1 MSTIFEREAKVLVP
15 GVGQGLEQA
24 AMETWGNIKSSARA
38 LEKDPLGATGS
49 YLGDHWQDF
58 AAGAAIAAIAPG
70 KTASKLLLA
79 WSLRGVGMATIDAA
93 AQAASGDADTNA
105 IRDSFAHKL
114 GHEGAS
120 FVSSLPM
127 TLAGGAVGRMG
138 ANAFL
143 GEGKGLVDVGRGD
156 VSMADIRRNSSN
168 LMESAFPTTAKV
180 LLTDLDDTAF
190 PLKDYLVPSLQ
201 KNVSMIS
208 ERMGIPESQVI
219 KALGPNRI
227 HPWILEQSDLAKA
240 WKGTPEQFTEQI
252 VKPFWQNDAEAMR
265 QLKPFEGVVQ
275 TWEEAHRQGL
285 KVVALT
291 NAPRPWAINRL
302 KAAGLDGYVDHLYAM
317 ETPEPVIGEL
327 LSPSFIEHGRSL
339 VQQAETTPN
348 GIGQIHSLKQ
358 GFQKPDVHGIQ
369 TVLNDLD
376 VKPRQVLAIG
386 DNWNGDGAAPEYF
399 GVPFIWAKYGREV
412 VNPEYK
418 SFLRRFKPRSDDT
431 APVEPAP
438 IEAEHPQ
445 AIHAADSYAD
455 LLQFL
460 NRGASPCEAFGRLTN
475 GMTAR
480 NLLPA
485 TLGWDLAWGQK

>member
-15 GVGQGLEQA
+15 GVGQGFEQA
-24 AMETWGNIKSSARA
+24 AQETWGNIKSGASA
-38 LEKDPLGATGS
+38 LEKDPLGTTGN
-49 YLGDHWQDF
+49 YLADHWQDF
-58 AAGAAIAAIAPG
+58 AAGAAIAAISPG
-70 KTASKLLLA
+70 KIAGKVLLA

-93 AQAASGDADTNA
+93 AQAVSGDADTDA
-105 IRDSFAHKL
+105 IRDTFAHKL

-143 GEGKGLVDVGRGD
+143 GQGKGLFDVARGD
-156 VSMADIRRNSSN
+156 VSMADMRRNSNN
-168 LMESAFPTTAKV
+168 LMESAFPTRTRV

-190 PLKDYLVPSLQ
+190 SLKDYLVPSLQ

-265 QLKPFEGVVQ
+265 QLKPFEGVVP

-291 NAPRPWAINRL
+291 NAPKPWAINRL
-302 KAAGLDGYVDHLYAM
+302 KAAGLDGYIDHLYAM
-317 ETPEPVIGEL
+317 ETPEPAVADL

-339 VQQAETTPN
+339 VQQAESTPN

-369 TVLNDLD
+369 TVLDDLA

-386 DNWNGDGAAPEYF
+386 DNWNSDGAAPEYF
-399 GVPFIWAKYGREV
+399 GVPFIWAKYGREIT
-412 VNPEYK
+412 NPEYK
-418 SFLRRFKPRSDDT
+418 DFLRRFKPRADDT
-431 APVEPAP
+431 VPVEPAP

-455 LLQFL
+455 LLRFL
-460 NRGASPCEAFGRLTN
+460 NRGPNAREAFGKFTN
-475 GMTAR
+475 GLNTR
-480 NLLPA
+480 SLLTA
-485 TLGWDLAWGQK
+485 TLGWDLDPRR